1 MGKQYVISAE
11 ILTKMSELMFC
22 LQDLVKVRAS
32 CLNLV
37 RENTNVDF
45 ILKQLNA
52 YSINLL
58 R

>member
-45 ILKQLNA
+45 TLKQLNM

>member
-11 ILTKMSELMFC
+11 ILMKMSELMFC